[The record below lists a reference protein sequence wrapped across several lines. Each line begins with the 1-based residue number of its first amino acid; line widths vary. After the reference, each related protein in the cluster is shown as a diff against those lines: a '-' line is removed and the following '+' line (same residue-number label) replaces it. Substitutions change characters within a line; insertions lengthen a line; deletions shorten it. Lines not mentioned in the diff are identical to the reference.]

1 MRKGGVRGGGRIKNN
16 KHHATLVF
24 SGHAKTGFG
33 KGLEKLISDHAP
45 DSPTGPEMTCM
56 HLS

>member
-1 MRKGGVRGGGRIKNN
+1 MMRKGGVRGGRIKNS
-16 KHHATLVF
+16 KYHATLIF
-24 SGHAKTGFG
+24 SGHSKAGFG

-45 DSPTGPEMTCM
+45 DSPTLLEMTCM

>member
-1 MRKGGVRGGGRIKNN
+1 MRKGGVGGGERIKNN
-16 KHHATLVF
+16 KHRVTVVF
-24 SGHAKTGFG
+24 SGHAKAGFG